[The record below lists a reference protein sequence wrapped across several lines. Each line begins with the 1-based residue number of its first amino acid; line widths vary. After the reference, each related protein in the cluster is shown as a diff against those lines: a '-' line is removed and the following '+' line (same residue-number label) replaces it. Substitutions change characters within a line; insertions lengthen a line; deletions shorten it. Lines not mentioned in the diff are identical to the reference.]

1 MLACHCR
8 ASHPRCP
15 ACPDVP
21 SALPRCRSS
30 TWLDPPCRIGGG
42 SPEPPASTTALDGL
56 DRRVVDIECLADQPS
71 WLHGQTSPSTDWT
84 GSYDAWLQALGQ
96 VPLVGASY
104 EIITAKGLVSIRC
117 MPLTHRRALH
127 ISLKT
132 MSLALAGVIHTNLAH
147 AQPLSSTV
155 RRQRAGSA
163 RGSMWPCNSILVVA
177 SIGHSEM
184 EKKRQFALMPY
195 HGFRG
200 PLYTHSASANEA
212 WAAPLLRYPYLPHSD
227 CRCQKFTH
235 GLAWGKLCRRTAP
248 LLPIRNVCWSAREI
262 LYSYVPRRLQGY
274 LSGEP
279 VKLRFSQHGVYR

>member
-1 MLACHCR
+1 
-8 ASHPRCP
+8 
-15 ACPDVP
+15 
-21 SALPRCRSS
+21 
-30 TWLDPPCRIGGG
+30 
-42 SPEPPASTTALDGL
+42 
-56 DRRVVDIECLADQPS
+56 
-71 WLHGQTSPSTDWT
+71 
-84 GSYDAWLQALGQ
+84 
-96 VPLVGASY
+96 
-104 EIITAKGLVSIRC
+104 

-262 LYSYVPRRLQGY
+262 FLRSRHGSPTRVYQPPPRLRIPPRRGPEFTHPSPCEGCQSPKETR
-274 LSGEP
+274 LSAGMQEEERLP
-279 VKLRFSQHGVYR
+279 C